1 MIILIVYFILS
12 KKNLYEKFIKV
23 ILGKI
28 YLFKKFI

>member
-1 MIILIVYFILS
+1 MIILIYFILS

-28 YLFKKFI
+28 YLFKNT